1 MMLSA
6 SVDIR
11 VRYKE
16 TDKMGVVYHSN
27 YFTWFEVARIELLD
41 NLQCPYK
48 ELEEDG
54 FFLPVLS
61 CNATFHLPALFDDR
75 LTVTVKIRDIPNI
88 RIKAEYEVVKSGKI
102 IVTGT
107 TEHAFLSNEGKVVR
121 PPQKFIQNISKFFK
135 N

>member
-1 MMLSA
+1 MISA

-41 NLQCPYK
+41 KIGCPYFQ
-48 ELEEDG
+48 LESEG

-61 CNATFHLPALFDDR
+61 CSASFHLPAVFDDR
-75 LTVTVKIRDIPNI
+75 LTVKVKIEKMPTV
-88 RIKAEYEVVKSGKI
+88 RIQANYQVNRGDVELA
-102 IVTGT
+102 TGY
-107 TEHAFLSNEGKVVR
+107 TEHAFVSSEGGVVR
-121 PPQKFIQNISKFFK
+121 PPERFVENISKLFSS
-135 N
+135 

>member
-1 MMLSA
+1 MLTA

-27 YFTWFEVARIELLD
+27 YFAWFEIARITLLD
-41 NLQCPYK
+41 KLGCPYV
-48 ELEEDG
+48 ELEKDG

-61 CNATFHLPALFDDR
+61 CDATFHKPAFFDDHLCVDVR
-75 LTVTVKIRDIPNI
+75 IEKVPTV
-88 RIKAEYEVVKSGKI
+88 RIEALYQVRKKGELITSGS
-102 IVTGT
+102 TQ
-107 TEHAFLSNEGKVVR
+107 HAFVSQEGGVVR
-121 PPQKFIQNISKFFK
+121 PPKRFVDVARSFFD